1 MANHFYTQQS
11 AGGGRVA
18 AGTDYVDEINIVN
31 ELRKIVEDLATIIG
45 QVKLGDGNYPA
56 DGTSGVLATN
66 VVKNNFAAE
75 TYPLVTDDEASGYAK
90 GSLWIYDVDAWICTD
105 ATEGFAIWREIT
117 NEEPV
122 S

>member
-1 MANHFYTQQS
+1 MANHFFTQQS
-11 AGGGRVA
+11 AGAGRVA
-18 AGTDYVDEINIVN
+18 ATLDYVDEINIVN

-45 QVKLGDGNYPA
+45 QVKLGDGQYPA
-56 DGTSGVLATN
+56 DQTSGVLATN
-66 VVKNNFAAE
+66 VKKNNFEAI
-75 TYPLVTDDEASGYAK
+75 TYPLVTDDETAGYSK

-117 NEEPV
+117 NEEPI

>member
-1 MANHFYTQQS
+1 MANHKYTQES
-11 AGGGRVA
+11 AGSGRVA
-18 AGTDYVDEINIVN
+18 PTLDFMDEVNIPN

-45 QVKLGDGNYPA
+45 QAKLGDGNYPA
-56 DGTSGVLATN
+56 DGTTGTVATN

-75 TYPLVTDDEASGYAK
+75 ASPEVTDDEADGYAK

-105 ATEGFAIWREIT
+105 ATEGAAIWREIT
-117 NEEPV
+117 NEEPI

>member
-1 MANHFYTQQS
+1 MPIHKYTQANVS
-11 AGGGRVA
+11 GRV
-18 AGTDYVDEINIVN
+18 TTEHYVDEINIIN
-31 ELRKIVEDLATIIG
+31 EVRQILEDLAIAIG

-56 DGTSGVLATN
+56 DQTSGVLATN
-66 VVKNNFAAE
+66 VKKNNFEAI
-75 TYPLVTDDEASGYAK
+75 TYPLVTDDETAGYSK

-117 NEEPV
+117 NEEPI